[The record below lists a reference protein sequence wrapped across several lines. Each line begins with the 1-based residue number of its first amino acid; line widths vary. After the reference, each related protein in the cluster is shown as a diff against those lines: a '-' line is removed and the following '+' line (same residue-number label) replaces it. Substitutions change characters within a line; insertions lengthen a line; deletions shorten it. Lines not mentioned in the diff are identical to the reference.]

1 MEQAV
6 DISRGVIK
14 LLKRHLPGC
23 DRVSRRVLQSSDCG
37 DEPIGCIRLA
47 FNSFN
52 LFIPFEEPI
61 AIASSFERKEK
72 KGKGLNTTFKD
83 EPYSVP
89 DGISSLSK
97 IFSIYCLQVEY
108 QPDLRVGKGIT
119 REH

>member
-14 LLKRHLPGC
+14 LSKRHLPRC

-72 KGKGLNTTFKD
+72 KGKERKRKKKVLIQLLKTSHIQYQTVS
-83 EPYSVP
+83 PAYPRYLVY
-89 DGISSLSK
+89 IVYRLS
-97 IFSIYCLQVEY
+97 IN
-108 QPDLRVGKGIT
+108 PT
-119 REH
+119 